1 MNNLLLSLSEFLIT
15 PAFRWILL
23 FLSTIINIMLYVNEP
38 MRFSF
43 QKSFLGISYKW
54 ELYIIQIISFIAIF
68 LTFLGMWITIPFTT
82 ILPDYWY
89 LPVFIIFIAIVTQI
103 TISSP
108 QISDDG
114 SFNPPPTYLLPLK
127 YRIIL
132 SYAAFIIDI
141 IIFAQVFIY
150 FGIADYTKKTVI
162 SRYILERFGG
172 WYAGNKLDFIF
183 EWLGIVDLIIRSY
196 VLHLQFYFTACEY
209 SLPQSWNF

>member
-1 MNNLLLSLSEFLIT
+1 MSSLVLSLAEFLIT

-23 FLSTIINIMLYVNEP
+23 LISTIISIVLYVNEP
-38 MRFSF
+38 LRFSF
-43 QKSFLGISYKW
+43 VKSFLGISYKL
-54 ELYIIQIISFIAIF
+54 ELYIIAIISLIAIF

-89 LPVFIIFIAIVTQI
+89 LPVFIILIAIITQI

-114 SFNPPPTYLLPLK
+114 SFNPPPIYILPLK

-132 SYAAFIIDI
+132 SYTAFIIDT
-141 IIFAQVFIY
+141 IIFIQAFIY

-172 WYAGNKLDFIF
+172 WYDGNKLDFIF
-183 EWLGIVDLIIRSY
+183 EWLGIFDLIIRSY
-196 VLHLQFYFTACEY
+196 VLQLQFYFTACKY

>member
-1 MNNLLLSLSEFLIT
+1 MMMNNLLLSLSEFLIT
-15 PAFRWILL
+15 PPFRWILL

-54 ELYIIQIISFIAIF
+54 ELYIIQIMSFIAIF

-82 ILPDYWY
+82 ILPNYWY

-132 SYAAFIIDI
+132 
-141 IIFAQVFIY
+141 
-150 FGIADYTKKTVI
+150 
-162 SRYILERFGG
+162 
-172 WYAGNKLDFIF
+172 
-183 EWLGIVDLIIRSY
+183 
-196 VLHLQFYFTACEY
+196 
-209 SLPQSWNF
+209 